1 MTEDILLKTGIVKFY
16 SIASGYGFILDDETG
31 SDIFVQS
38 NLNELNKDNKVIFKL
53 EKKGN
58 KFCASDIR
66 LL

>member
-1 MTEDILLKTGIVKFY
+1 
-16 SIASGYGFILDDETG
+16 
-31 SDIFVQS
+31 
-38 NLNELNKDNKVIFKL
+38 LNELNKDNKVIFKL